1 MCLVVSSL
9 LCDDIDQ
16 LLDCVVSLFE
26 LERRSLSLQGLLRL
40 LLFLHQTAVYVESS
54 LITHQTRVMTTV
66 LAPLLADCAMDASR
80 DILLVDVASLLALHS
95 PLFFPL
101 ETAPPS
107 PLSSLAVEQI
117 HGIAQR
123 HVTEFAAC
131 VIDLEKLAKE
141 DAFEC
146 VYRGDVRFVA
156 ETHIRDTPENLEIF
170 SKFLEAI
177 TDDAVASCDVCKDGC
192 TVSSL
197 ALNFACFSDNAIDAT
212 FQSDDLSFSEISRF
226 FLRFYRLHAR
236 LEGKTS
242 LMRLQRLAALLTQR
256 LFLQTDADFAS
267 ELSREEVGHFIRETP
282 LCAVEE
288 VAGDGREMGRRLSVD
303 ATAELPVLPV
313 VQVAGSVSV
322 SGAGSMNGGV
332 MNGGVSNGVSNGV
345 MSNGVSNG
353 VMSNGVMSNGVMSNG
368 VMSNGMVNTMN
379 TGSLNTQVVAGSA
392 SGVVSNQVSAVGSM
406 NGVLMHAPFSSGFGD
421 TGVPANPAPNALP
434 NNPITQTILTNGLA
448 SNPINNA
455 LPNNPINQATLNNP
469 INQATLTNPT
479 LSQASPPSLPNVPL
493 VSVKSGPIPSLPV
506 ATPIPAIPAIIAR
519 ADSYASPPPLPRG
532 FLPTATPVPLAR
544 ATSIPAVP
552 LQSVPSLPIDRIPAG
567 ISIPLSPLPSFPSF
581 PHPNETPSPGNPP
594 VEDPFPRFSG
604 YLRDYV
610 SRGIP
615 VASLQTNLQV
625 AETPSFIA
633 ESFLAATGVSAS
645 LDFFYVV
652 SGSAVAPA
660 EKCHILA
667 LLQLLTETPL
677 ENRLFACVT
686 ALEKTAG
693 VVTTQDFVAFIPAF
707 SRLISAVLPVFV
719 DRFQRN
725 AFDPQGFLKQQIP
738 AISAIPAGNAATLLR
753 RTLEGIETV
762 LQTSET
768 PLPRDLKGWET
779 TLGVRNVSPAVL
791 REKLLG
797 HEGNES
803 DWLTRLEFR
812 GEVADWLEASG
823 APATPISA
831 GFADMVFARE
841 KEGSLLRVRVSRGIE
856 E

>member
-1 MCLVVSSL
+1 M
-9 LCDDIDQ
+9 
-16 LLDCVVSLFE
+16 
-26 LERRSLSLQGLLRL
+26 
-40 LLFLHQTAVYVESS
+40 
-54 LITHQTRVMTTV
+54 
-66 LAPLLADCAMDASR
+66 
-80 DILLVDVASLLALHS
+80 
-95 PLFFPL
+95 
-101 ETAPPS
+101 
-107 PLSSLAVEQI
+107 
-117 HGIAQR
+117 
-123 HVTEFAAC
+123 
-131 VIDLEKLAKE
+131 
-141 DAFEC
+141 
-146 VYRGDVRFVA
+146 
-156 ETHIRDTPENLEIF
+156 
-170 SKFLEAI
+170 
-177 TDDAVASCDVCKDGC
+177 
-192 TVSSL
+192 
-197 ALNFACFSDNAIDAT
+197 
-212 FQSDDLSFSEISRF
+212 
-226 FLRFYRLHAR
+226 
-236 LEGKTS
+236 
-242 LMRLQRLAALLTQR
+242 
-256 LFLQTDADFAS
+256 
-267 ELSREEVGHFIRETP
+267 
-282 LCAVEE
+282 
-288 VAGDGREMGRRLSVD
+288 
-303 ATAELPVLPV
+303 
-313 VQVAGSVSV
+313 
-322 SGAGSMNGGV
+322 
-332 MNGGVSNGVSNGV
+332 
-345 MSNGVSNG
+345 
-353 VMSNGVMSNGVMSNG
+353 
-368 VMSNGMVNTMN
+368 
-379 TGSLNTQVVAGSA
+379 
-392 SGVVSNQVSAVGSM
+392 
-406 NGVLMHAPFSSGFGD
+406 
-421 TGVPANPAPNALP
+421 
-434 NNPITQTILTNGLA
+434 
-448 SNPINNA
+448 
-455 LPNNPINQATLNNP
+455 
-469 INQATLTNPT
+469 
-479 LSQASPPSLPNVPL
+479 
-493 VSVKSGPIPSLPV
+493 
-506 ATPIPAIPAIIAR
+506 
-519 ADSYASPPPLPRG
+519 
-532 FLPTATPVPLAR
+532 
-544 ATSIPAVP
+544 
-552 LQSVPSLPIDRIPAG
+552 
-567 ISIPLSPLPSFPSF
+567 
-581 PHPNETPSPGNPP
+581 
-594 VEDPFPRFSG
+594 EDPFPRFSG

-625 AETPSFIA
+625 AETPSFTA

-693 VVTTQDFVAFIPAF
+693 VVSTQDFVAFIPAF

>member
-16 LLDCVVSLFE
+16 LLDCVASLFE

-267 ELSREEVGHFIRETP
+267 ELSREEVGRFIRETP

-332 MNGGVSNGVSNGV
+332 M
-345 MSNGVSNG
+345 
-353 VMSNGVMSNGVMSNG
+353 SNGVMSNGVMSNG

-392 SGVVSNQVSAVGSM
+392 SGVVSNQVSAAGSI

-434 NNPITQTILTNGLA
+434 NNPITQTTLNNPINQTILTNGLA

-455 LPNNPINQATLNNP
+455 LPNNP

-625 AETPSFIA
+625 AETPSFTA

>member
-212 FQSDDLSFSEISRF
+212 FQSDDLSFGEISRF

-267 ELSREEVGHFIRETP
+267 ELSREEVGRFIRETP

-332 MNGGVSNGVSNGV
+332 MSNGVSNGV

-353 VMSNGVMSNGVMSNG
+353 VMSNGMMSNGM
-368 VMSNGMVNTMN
+368 MSNGMVNTMN

-406 NGVLMHAPFSSGFGD
+406 NGVLMHAPLSSGFGD

-434 NNPITQTILTNGLA
+434 NNPINQATLNNPINQATLTNGLA

-581 PHPNETPSPGNPP
+581 PPPNETPSPGNPP

-625 AETPSFIA
+625 AETPSFTA

-693 VVTTQDFVAFIPAF
+693 VVSTQDFVAFIPAF

>member
-16 LLDCVVSLFE
+16 LLDCVASLFE

-267 ELSREEVGHFIRETP
+267 ELSREEVGRFIRETP

-313 VQVAGSVSV
+313 VQVMGKC
-322 SGAGSMNGGV
+322 
-332 MNGGVSNGVSNGV
+332 
-345 MSNGVSNG
+345 
-353 VMSNGVMSNGVMSNG
+353 
-368 VMSNGMVNTMN
+368 
-379 TGSLNTQVVAGSA
+379 VV
-392 SGVVSNQVSAVGSM
+392 
-406 NGVLMHAPFSSGFGD
+406 
-421 TGVPANPAPNALP
+421 
-434 NNPITQTILTNGLA
+434 
-448 SNPINNA
+448 
-455 LPNNPINQATLNNP
+455 
-469 INQATLTNPT
+469 
-479 LSQASPPSLPNVPL
+479 
-493 VSVKSGPIPSLPV
+493 
-506 ATPIPAIPAIIAR
+506 
-519 ADSYASPPPLPRG
+519 
-532 FLPTATPVPLAR
+532 
-544 ATSIPAVP
+544 
-552 LQSVPSLPIDRIPAG
+552 
-567 ISIPLSPLPSFPSF
+567 
-581 PHPNETPSPGNPP
+581 
-594 VEDPFPRFSG
+594 
-604 YLRDYV
+604 
-610 SRGIP
+610 
-615 VASLQTNLQV
+615 
-625 AETPSFIA
+625 
-633 ESFLAATGVSAS
+633 
-645 LDFFYVV
+645 
-652 SGSAVAPA
+652 
-660 EKCHILA
+660 
-667 LLQLLTETPL
+667 
-677 ENRLFACVT
+677 
-686 ALEKTAG
+686 
-693 VVTTQDFVAFIPAF
+693 
-707 SRLISAVLPVFV
+707 
-719 DRFQRN
+719 
-725 AFDPQGFLKQQIP
+725 
-738 AISAIPAGNAATLLR
+738 
-753 RTLEGIETV
+753 
-762 LQTSET
+762 
-768 PLPRDLKGWET
+768 
-779 TLGVRNVSPAVL
+779 
-791 REKLLG
+791 
-797 HEGNES
+797 
-803 DWLTRLEFR
+803 
-812 GEVADWLEASG
+812 
-823 APATPISA
+823 
-831 GFADMVFARE
+831 
-841 KEGSLLRVRVSRGIE
+841 
-856 E
+856 

>member
-16 LLDCVVSLFE
+16 LLDCVASLFE

-177 TDDAVASCDVCKDGC
+177 TDDAVVSCDVCKDGC

-212 FQSDDLSFSEISRF
+212 FQSDDLSFGEISRF

-267 ELSREEVGHFIRETP
+267 ELSREEVGRFIRETP

-288 VAGDGREMGRRLSVD
+288 MAGDGREMGRRLSVD

-332 MNGGVSNGVSNGV
+332 MSNGVMSNGAMSNGVMSNGVMNNGVSNGVSNGV
-345 MSNGVSNG
+345 MSNGVMNNG
-353 VMSNGVMSNGVMSNG
+353 MMSNG

-392 SGVVSNQVSAVGSM
+392 SGVVSNQVSAAGSM

-421 TGVPANPAPNALP
+421 TGVPANPVP
-434 NNPITQTILTNGLA
+434 
-448 SNPINNA
+448 NA
-455 LPNNPINQATLNNP
+455 LPNNPINQTTLNNP
-469 INQATLTNPT
+469 TNPT

-625 AETPSFIA
+625 AETPSFTA

-693 VVTTQDFVAFIPAF
+693 VVSTQDFVAFIPAF

>member
-267 ELSREEVGHFIRETP
+267 ELSREEVGRFIRETP

-322 SGAGSMNGGV
+322 SGAGLMNGGV
-332 MNGGVSNGVSNGV
+332 
-345 MSNGVSNG
+345 
-353 VMSNGVMSNGVMSNG
+353 SNGVMSNG

-434 NNPITQTILTNGLA
+434 NNPITQT
-448 SNPINNA
+448 
-455 LPNNPINQATLNNP
+455 TLNNP

-625 AETPSFIA
+625 AETPSFTA

>member
-212 FQSDDLSFSEISRF
+212 FQSDDLSFGEISRF

-267 ELSREEVGHFIRETP
+267 ELSREEVGRFIRETP

-322 SGAGSMNGGV
+322 SGSGSMNGGV
-332 MNGGVSNGVSNGV
+332 
-345 MSNGVSNG
+345 
-353 VMSNGVMSNGVMSNG
+353 SNGVMSNGVMSNG

-455 LPNNPINQATLNNP
+455 LPNNPINQTTLNNPINQTTLNNP

-625 AETPSFIA
+625 AETPSFTA